1 MRPLLLTLVLQA
13 AAFCFSAVASGTMF
27 WRWFRMSS
35 FDRQLVWALY
45 GWFCGLSCI
54 GSCLGVATWAIYSNY
69 FDLQIRSSQSAQS
82 GQPPAQI
89 FMMVAQADRLLSPFL
104 VLYAIEILFLSV
116 AKLFVLERIMRIAVP
131 YGERIPRHWILASQF
146 VVGAVVAG
154 NVVGL
159 GASSAAALFWNKT
172 AELRSDAAFAFAANK
187 TEVASSFLNMALQ
200 KAADADRALSLQYVC
215 EAAVL
220 LFIIV
225 AFVVA
230 GASFSRYSAT
240 VLHDLQL
247 AADGDVDASARIDEF
262 STLRSRS
269 EGRREAAAAGARGKR
284 QLRQVVI
291 TAAIVFVT
299 FLLRAVYST
308 TFAVANALQNDG
320 SECAATAAGP
330 CDASCYNEYALMRV
344 WLVYTPEVQLIV
356 VLITSPLT
364 LLAALWGMTTEK
376 TLQLMKGSKQT
387 RAITLQSRLI

>member
-1 MRPLLLTLVLQA
+1 MRPWLLTRFLQA

-82 GQPPAQI
+82 AQI

-146 VVGAVVAG
+146 VVGAVVIG
-154 NVVGL
+154 NIVGL

-308 TFAVANALQNDG
+308 TFAVSNALQNDG

-344 WLVYTPEVQLIV
+344 WPVYTPEVQLIV

-376 TLQLMKGSKQT
+376 TLQLMKGSKQNMV
-387 RAITLQSRLI
+387 ITLQSRLI